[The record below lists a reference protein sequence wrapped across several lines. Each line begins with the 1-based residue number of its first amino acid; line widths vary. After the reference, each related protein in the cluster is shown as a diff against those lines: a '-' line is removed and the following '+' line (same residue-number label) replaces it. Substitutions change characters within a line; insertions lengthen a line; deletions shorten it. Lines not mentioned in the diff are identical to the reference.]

1 MAVTLGYRY
10 AHSVDDNPYA
20 QAYRGRFNVLDPG
33 NLALEHGTSNLD
45 IRDQLRGGVV
55 LHEPWHATG
64 WLGELVDGYTMG
76 MTGSVRSGR
85 PYTMRVSSTVPSMS
99 CSYEEWL
106 QAGSNCVQIPLPGV
120 ITGVGVAISGLGGG
134 LNGSG
139 GGKWLPMIGRNTFRY
154 PGTYNASLRMG
165 KRFSLGG
172 RAYMLFQT
180 DISNVL
186 NHRNVTH
193 IETMGYT
200 LAGVKTSTETGKLTF
215 LDGAKGHAAFGA
227 VTNTNST
234 RMYTDRQVE
243 LIMKLIF

>member
-1 MAVTLGYRY
+1 
-10 AHSVDDNPYA
+10 
-20 QAYRGRFNVLDPG
+20 
-33 NLALEHGTSNLD
+33 
-45 IRDQLRGGVV
+45 
-55 LHEPWHATG
+55 
-64 WLGELVDGYTMG
+64 
-76 MTGSVRSGR
+76 
-85 PYTMRVSSTVPSMS
+85 MS

-154 PGTYNASLRMG
+154 PGTYNASLRMA
-165 KRFSLGG
+165 KRFALGG
-172 RAYMLFQT
+172 RASLLFQT

-186 NHRNVTH
+186 NHRNVTN

-200 LAGVKTSTETGKLTF
+200 LAGVKTSTETGKLTY

-234 RMYTDRQVE
+234 RIYTDRQIE